1 MDCNPPGSSVH
12 GILQART
19 LKWVAISSSRASSD
33 PGIQTVSLMSPALAG
48 RFFTTSATWE
58 APSITTLDFNYVLSA
73 QFSPLN
79 AGALKAGLPG
89 SSLLSQGQD
98 GP

>member
-1 MDCNPPGSSVH
+1 MGCH
-12 GILQART
+12 ALLQRD
-19 LKWVAISSSRASSD
+19 LPD
-33 PGIQTVSLMSPALAG
+33 PGIKTVSLMSPALAG